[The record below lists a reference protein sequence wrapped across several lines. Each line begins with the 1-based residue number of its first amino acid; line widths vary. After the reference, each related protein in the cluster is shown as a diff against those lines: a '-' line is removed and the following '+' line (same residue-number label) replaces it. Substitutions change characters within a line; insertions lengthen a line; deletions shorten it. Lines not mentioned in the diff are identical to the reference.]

1 MKATVDEAVAPLRQQ
16 VASLLQLVAAQ
27 HAEMLKAVG
36 TSSAAASSYG
46 DAPPPE
52 AAAAAAAAAPGAPP
66 LDTAAAAAAA
76 ASSGDAPMAQPT
88 AQPAAAGLLLT
99 TSGRLNYG
107 ANPAPSPAT
116 PDDVQPNVGRATM
129 PSLRATPVLDC

>member
-1 MKATVDEAVAPLRQQ
+1 MR
-16 VASLLQLVAAQ
+16 QLVEGL
-27 HAEMLKAVG
+27 HLAEMAKKQNGA
-36 TSSAAASSYG
+36 TAAASAAA
-46 DAPPPE
+46 AKAIP
-52 AAAAAAAAAPGAPP
+52 
-66 LDTAAAAAAA
+66 
-76 ASSGDAPMAQPT
+76 